1 MRSLDFRITL
11 PRVRLGAKP
20 GVKERGESHAIVRQ
34 RGAAQTSTP
43 VPGQVRPEGAVTGC
57 YYEGLAGLGHRFV
70 GGDVSRPPSR
80 TAGMTRQSPSAVGV
94 QKTPLT
100 VGQPSLP
107 SLRCN
112 PHPVSRSHSPQPLT
126 PSPVRGAR
134 GGTLEERCLPE
145 NSGGGVCQGALRSFC
160 QAREGES
167 EVGGRQVIGNGSE

>member
-70 GGDVSRPPSR
+70 GGDASRPPAR
-80 TAGMTRQSPSAVGV
+80 RARMTRQSPSAVGV
-94 QKTPLT
+94 QKTPVDRWPALAA
-100 VGQPSLP
+100 LRP
-107 SLRCN
+107 SLRPN
-112 PHPVSRSHSPQPLT
+112 SHPVSRVSHSHL
-126 PSPVRGAR
+126 
-134 GGTLEERCLPE
+134 
-145 NSGGGVCQGALRSFC
+145 
-160 QAREGES
+160 
-167 EVGGRQVIGNGSE
+167 